1 MYYLLVISDRD
12 KNSKVIQIEIYTF
25 FVFCQFNFRTEFSYR
40 IRPVPLESKTL
51 CKSLDRRSQDQLV
64 QVGSTVLALYLSY
77 YTSMKMLD
85 MITPDKMSKR
95 KALSILTRVGYSRKR
110 AQKIIQKMTSHEFAI
125 LPNLVSDLSRLDKMK
140 DVKGNYFTNEI
151 CS

>member
-1 MYYLLVISDRD
+1 MYTKLQTDR
-12 KNSKVIQIEIYTF
+12 
-25 FVFCQFNFRTEFSYR
+25 
-40 IRPVPLESKTL
+40 KTH

-85 MITPDKMSKR
+85 MMTPDKMSKR
-95 KALSILTRVGYSRKR
+95 KALSILTRVGYTRKR
-110 AQKIIQKMTSHEFAI
+110 AQKIIQKMTPHEFAI

-140 DVKGNYFTNEI
+140 DVKGTDFTHT
-151 CS
+151 SF